1 MKVRVNSRPISGEV
15 CIPPSKSYAH
25 RILLCS
31 AFSNAETVIENLV
44 LNKDIEATMG
54 VLVEIGAK
62 ITNLGENRYK
72 VTPIDREKVRGKEV
86 TLNANESGSTLRF
99 LLPIISAL
107 GLNAKVDGKPGL
119 RARPIKL
126 LLDVLRLHG
135 AKIDGD
141 ALPVNLSG
149 EISSGVYEID
159 ATQSSQNITGLLFG
173 LSLLNAESEIIFV
186 GKAVSLGYLDITL
199 EVFEQFGVKIE
210 KTEKGYKIKPQKFI
224 TPSKISVEGDY
235 SSAGFHIA
243 LGALCGDMV
252 LKGLKQNSKQGD
264 RAMIDVVQSMGG
276 KVSFVGDDLVLKKSQ
291 LESANING
299 VDIPDLLPIISVCCA
314 FAKGESKITGVDRL
328 KIKESD
334 RLQAI
339 MDTLSHFGV
348 EFRYENDTLF
358 IKGIEERQA
367 KDCEICGYNDHR
379 IVMSA
384 VVMAIAFGGAHTVT
398 DANAIEKSYPAFFED
413 VKRIG
418 GEEIV
423 ELF

>member
-1 MKVRVNSRPISGEV
+1 MKVRVNSRPISGEIS
-15 CIPPSKSYAH
+15 IPPSKSYAH

-54 VLVEIGAK
+54 VLVELGAK
-62 ITNLGENRYK
+62 ITNLGKNRYK
-72 VTPIDREKVRGKEV
+72 ITPIDRENLKDKKVSID
-86 TLNANESGSTLRF
+86 AIESGSTLRF

-107 GLNAKVDGKPGL
+107 GVSAKVDGMLGL

-135 AKIDGD
+135 AKIDKD
-141 ALPVNLSG
+141 ALPINMSG
-149 EISSGVYEID
+149 EILSGIYEID

-173 LSLLNAESEIIFV
+173 LSLLKDESEIVFI
-186 GKAVSLGYLDITL
+186 GNAVSLGYLDITL
-199 EVFEQFGVKIE
+199 EVFEQFGVKIQ
-210 KTEKGYKIKPQKFI
+210 KTETGYKIKPQKFI
-224 TPSKISVEGDY
+224 TPATISVEGDY

-243 LGALCGDMV
+243 LGVLCGDMV
-252 LKGLKQNSKQGD
+252 LKGLKPNSNQGD
-264 RAMIDVVQSMGG
+264 RAMIDVVKSMQGE
-276 KVSFVGDDLVLKKSQ
+276 VYFLGDDLICKKSQ
-291 LESANING
+291 LRATNING

-339 MDTLSHFGV
+339 MDYLSHFGV
-348 EFRYENDTLF
+348 EHKYENDTLF
-358 IKGIEERQA
+358 IKGIESKHA
-367 KDCEICGYNDHR
+367 KDSEICGYNDHR

-384 VVMAIAFGGAHTVT
+384 VVMALCFGGAHTIT
-398 DANAIEKSYPAFFED
+398 DANAIQKSYPAFFED
-413 VKRIG
+413 LLRIG
-418 GEEIV
+418 GEKIV